1 MKKMIITGFLLGLY
15 AYAMKCFLHYFF
27 EFDIIKNIFS
37 LDSFIFTMHLPFVR
51 NGINYLFEKYFDEF
65 KDSKNTHLL
74 GMPLEGPNKEIE
86 NNIKLVNLSNLKD
99 NEENLSG
106 NSPADD
112 FSSINASMAKINAL
126 IDTNKQL
133 EKDVQK
139 LIISNLHDELKVK
152 YLEYAKAGE
161 AEFSRRNKI
170 TMSMLQY
177 TTQAEKLK
185 FYNDHIVELMQ
196 WRSNIYKQMLSL
208 NIQDPNFAKKCFDA
222 HGGGINGLL
231 KIHNKM
237 DEFTYDAMKK
247 KVENGGLE
255 KAVLNDYN
263 KNIRVKNDKAIGDYN
278 KWSKNY
284 KSDLAILIDKYKKK

>member
-1 MKKMIITGFLLGLY
+1 MIITGLLLGLY

-74 GMPLEGPNKEIE
+74 GMPLEGPDKEIE

-106 NSPADD
+106 NSSTDA
-112 FSSINASMAKINAL
+112 SSIDASMAKINAL
-126 IDTNKQL
+126 METNKQL

-139 LIISNLHDELKVK
+139 YIIGNLHDELKVK
-152 YLEYAKAGE
+152 YQEYAKAAE
-161 AEFSRRNKI
+161 AEFSRRNSV
-170 TMSMLQY
+170 TMGMLKHA
-177 TTQAEKLK
+177 TEAEKLK
-185 FYNDHIVELMQ
+185 FYNDHIVGLMQ
-196 WRSNIYKQMLSL
+196 WRSNLYKQMLSL
-208 NIQDPNFAKKCFDA
+208 NLQDPNFAKKCFDA
-222 HGGGINGLL
+222 HVGGTNGLL

-237 DEFTYDAMKK
+237 DEFTYDAMRKR
-247 KVENGGLE
+247 VESGVLE

-284 KSDLAILIDKYKKK
+284 KSDLAILIDKLKKK